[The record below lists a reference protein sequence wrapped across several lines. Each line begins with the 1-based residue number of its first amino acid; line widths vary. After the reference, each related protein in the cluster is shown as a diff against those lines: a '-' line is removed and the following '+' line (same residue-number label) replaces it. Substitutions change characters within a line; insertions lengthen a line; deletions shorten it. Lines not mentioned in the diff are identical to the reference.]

1 MDLPRGMKDFDRDE
15 MVKIEFVRQK
25 FLDTAKTFGF
35 NLMEPSPI
43 ELLSVL
49 EAKSGP
55 SIREE
60 VYQFQDKGDREVA
73 LRFDFTVGITRF
85 VASQK
90 NLKMPTKISSF
101 GGVWRYD
108 EPQKG
113 RYRFFHQWNIE
124 TFGNLNLDY
133 DAEVIEFT
141 SRFFDNLNLQNIVI
155 DINHRKLV
163 ESYINQV
170 FGSDTS
176 FNDEGS
182 EVHDMFRAVDKIQK
196 KSKDKIFEEYKQ
208 KGYSPEKLE
217 KILEFSNLK
226 GSPSEI
232 EQNFDTSNLD
242 GWDELC
248 ILYNSLKNRGVD
260 NIRINFGIVRGLDYY
275 SGIVFEAFDTTSDL
289 GALVGGGRYDNLPN
303 AFGRN
308 DLGATGVAGGVE
320 RIILRLD
327 EQGISCTP
335 SSNTISV
342 LYVNDELKSDAI
354 NCASKLRKLGIST
367 NIDLTAKSLK
377 KQMEISSGSMFSIIF
392 APKEFAEKNVVLR
405 NMIDKTEKQISL
417 DELITDPKGILNL

>member
-1 MDLPRGMKDFDRDE
+1 MELPRGMKDFDTDE
-15 MVKIEFVRQK
+15 MIKIEFVRQK
-25 FLDTAKTFGF
+25 FLETAKAFGF
-35 NLMEPSPI
+35 NLIEPSPI

-55 SIREE
+55 SIKNEI
-60 VYQFQDKGDREVA
+60 YQFKDKGDREVA
-73 LRFDFTVGITRF
+73 LRFDFTVGLTRY
-85 VASQK
+85 ATSQK
-90 NLKMPTKISSF
+90 NLKLPAKFSSF

-124 TFGNLNLDY
+124 TFGNLNTEH
-133 DAEVIEFT
+133 DAETIEFT
-141 SRFFDNLNLQNIVI
+141 SRFFDNLKLQNISI

-170 FGSDTS
+170 FESNETTL
-176 FNDEGS
+176 
-182 EVHDMFRAVDKIQK
+182 HDIFRAVDKTQK
-196 KSKDKIFEEYKQ
+196 KSKDEILQEYKQ

-226 GSPSEI
+226 GTPSEI
-232 EQNFDTSNLD
+232 EQSFDTSSLD
-242 GWDELC
+242 GWNELC
-248 ILYNSLKNRGVD
+248 NLYDSLKNRGID

-303 AFGRN
+303 AFGRD

-335 SSNTISV
+335 SSDIISV
-342 LYVNDELKSDAI
+342 LYVNDELKSHAI
-354 NCASKLRKLGIST
+354 NCASKLRQLGISV
-367 NIDLTAKSLK
+367 NIDLTAKPLK
-377 KQMEISSGSMFSIIF
+377 KQMEMSSNSKFCVIF
-392 APKEFAEKNVVLR
+392 APKEFSEKQVVLR
-405 NMIDKTEKQISL
+405 NMTDRTEKQISL
-417 DELITDPKGILNL
+417 DELISEPKGVLNL

>member
-1 MDLPRGMKDFDRDE
+1 MELPRGMKDFDVDE
-15 MVKIEFVRQK
+15 MIKIEYVRQI
-25 FLDTAKTFGF
+25 FLETSKAFRF
-35 NLMEPSPI
+35 NLIEPSPI

-55 SIREE
+55 SIRDEI
-60 VYQFQDKGDREVA
+60 YQFKDKGDREVA
-73 LRFDFTVGITRF
+73 LRFDFTVGLTRY
-85 VASQK
+85 ATSQK
-90 NLKMPTKISSF
+90 NLKLPAKFSSF

-124 TFGNLNLDY
+124 TFGNLNTEH
-133 DAEVIEFT
+133 DAETIEFT
-141 SRFFDNLNLQNIVI
+141 SRFFDNLKLQNISI

-170 FGSDTS
+170 FESNETTL
-176 FNDEGS
+176 
-182 EVHDMFRAVDKIQK
+182 HDIFRAIDKTQK
-196 KSKDKIFEEYKQ
+196 KSKDEILQEYKQ
-208 KGYSPEKLE
+208 KGHSPEKLE

-226 GSPSEI
+226 GTPSEI
-232 EQNFDTSNLD
+232 EQSFDTSSLD
-242 GWDELC
+242 GWNELC
-248 ILYNSLKNRGVD
+248 NLYDSLKNRGID

-289 GALVGGGRYDNLPN
+289 GAMVGGGRYDNLPN

-335 SSNTISV
+335 SSTTTSV
-342 LYVNDELKSDAI
+342 LYVNDELKPHAI
-354 NCASKLRKLGIST
+354 DCASKLRKLGVII
-367 NIDLTAKSLK
+367 NIDLTTKSLK
-377 KQMEISSGSMFSIIF
+377 KQMENSSGSKFSIIF

-405 NMIDKTEKQISL
+405 NMVDRTEKQISL

>member
-1 MDLPRGMKDFDRDE
+1 MELPRGMRDFDRDG

-25 FLDTAKTFGF
+25 FLETAKTFGYD
-35 NLMEPSPI
+35 LMEPSPI

-55 SIREE
+55 SIRDEI
-60 VYQFQDKGDREVA
+60 YQFKDKGDREVA
-73 LRFDFTVGITRF
+73 LRFDFTVGLTRYT
-85 VASQK
+85 ASQK
-90 NLKMPTKISSF
+90 TLKLPAKFSSF

-124 TFGNLNLDY
+124 TFGNLNVEH
-133 DAEVIEFT
+133 DAETIEFT
-141 SRFFDNLNLQNIVI
+141 SRFFDNLKLQNVSI

-163 ESYINQV
+163 ESYINHV
-170 FGSDTS
+170 FESNETTL
-176 FNDEGS
+176 
-182 EVHDMFRAVDKIQK
+182 HDIFRAVDKIQK
-196 KSKDKIFEEYKQ
+196 KSKDEILQEYKQ
-208 KGYSPEKLE
+208 KGHSPEKLE

-226 GSPSEI
+226 GTPSEI
-232 EQNFDTSNLD
+232 EQSFDTSSLD
-242 GWDELC
+242 GWTELC
-248 ILYNSLKNRGVD
+248 NLYDSLKNRGID

-327 EQGISCTP
+327 DQGISCIPFNDT
-335 SSNTISV
+335 TSV

-354 NCASKLRKLGIST
+354 NCASKLRKLGIPT
-367 NIDLTAKSLK
+367 NIDLTTKSLK
-377 KQMEISSGSMFSIIF
+377 KQMENSSRSKFCVIF
-392 APKEFAEKNVVLR
+392 APKEFSEKQVILR
-405 NMIDKTEKQISL
+405 NMIDRTEKQISL
-417 DELITDPKGILNL
+417 DELITNPKDVLNL

>member
-1 MDLPRGMKDFDRDE
+1 MNLPRGMKDFNREE
-15 MVKIEFVRQK
+15 MIKIEFVRQK
-25 FLDTAKTFGF
+25 FLKTAKTFGF

-73 LRFDFTVGITRF
+73 LRFDFTIGLTRF

-124 TFGNLNLDY
+124 TFGNINLEH
-133 DAEVIEFT
+133 DAEIIEFT
-141 SRFFDNLNLQNIVI
+141 SRFFENLTLHNIII

-170 FGSDTS
+170 FSSNETLLVSDI
-176 FNDEGS
+176 
-182 EVHDMFRAVDKIQK
+182 FRAVDKIQK
-196 KSKDKIFEEYKQ
+196 KSKDEILVEYKH
-208 KGYSPEKLE
+208 KGYSSEKLE

-226 GSPSEI
+226 GTPSEI
-232 EQNFDTSNLD
+232 EQSFDTSDLD
-242 GWDELC
+242 DWDELC
-248 ILYNSLKNRGVD
+248 TLYDSLKDRGID

-275 SGIVFEAFDTTSDL
+275 TGIVFEAFDNTSDL
-289 GALVGGGRYDNLPN
+289 GALVGG
-303 AFGRN
+303 
-308 DLGATGVAGGVE
+308 
-320 RIILRLD
+320 
-327 EQGISCTP
+327 
-335 SSNTISV
+335 
-342 LYVNDELKSDAI
+342 
-354 NCASKLRKLGIST
+354 
-367 NIDLTAKSLK
+367 
-377 KQMEISSGSMFSIIF
+377 
-392 APKEFAEKNVVLR
+392 
-405 NMIDKTEKQISL
+405 
-417 DELITDPKGILNL
+417 

>member
-1 MDLPRGMKDFDRDE
+1 MELPRGMKDFDTDE
-15 MVKIEFVRQK
+15 MIKIEFVRQT

-35 NLMEPSPI
+35 DLIEPSPI

-55 SIREE
+55 SIRDEI
-60 VYQFQDKGDREVA
+60 YQFKDKGDREVA
-73 LRFDFTVGITRF
+73 LRFDFTVGLTRYA
-85 VASQK
+85 ASQK
-90 NLKMPTKISSF
+90 NLKLPAKFSSF

-124 TFGNLNLDY
+124 TFGNLNTEH
-133 DAEVIEFT
+133 DAELIEFT
-141 SRFFDNLNLQNIVI
+141 SRFFDNLKLQNISI

-170 FGSDTS
+170 FESNETTL
-176 FNDEGS
+176 
-182 EVHDMFRAVDKIQK
+182 HDIFRAVDKTQK
-196 KSKDKIFEEYKQ
+196 KSKDEILQEYKQ

-226 GSPSEI
+226 GTPSEI
-232 EQNFDTSNLD
+232 EQSFDTSSLD
-242 GWDELC
+242 GWNELC
-248 ILYNSLKNRGVD
+248 NLYDSLKNRGID

-327 EQGISCTP
+327 EQGISCIP
-335 SSNTISV
+335 SNDTTSV

-354 NCASKLRKLGIST
+354 NCASKLRKLGIT
-367 NIDLTAKSLK
+367 VNIDLTTKSLK
-377 KQMEISSGSMFSIIF
+377 KQMEISSSSKFSIIF
-392 APKEFAEKNVVLR
+392 APEEFARGHVVLR
-405 NMIDKTEKQISL
+405 NMIDRTEKQISL
-417 DELITDPKGILNL
+417 DELITDPKSVLNL